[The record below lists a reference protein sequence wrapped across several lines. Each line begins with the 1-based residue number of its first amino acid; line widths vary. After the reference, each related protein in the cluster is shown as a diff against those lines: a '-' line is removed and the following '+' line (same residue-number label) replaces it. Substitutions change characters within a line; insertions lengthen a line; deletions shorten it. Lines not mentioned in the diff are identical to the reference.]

1 MRDAEMK
8 KAVSDLLRQV
18 SHTAQGEIEKHLK
31 KALAAGRLKAVHEIP
46 VAMTLRSKQLDLD
59 VTIHSRVEL

>member
-31 KALAAGRLKAVHEIP
+31 KALAAGRLNAVHDLP
-46 VAMTLRSKQLDLD
+46 VSVTLRSKQLDLD
-59 VTIHSRVEL
+59 VTIHSRIEL

>member
-31 KALAAGRLKAVHEIP
+31 KALAAGRLKDDVP
-46 VAMTLRSKQLDLD
+46 VAVTLRSKQLDLD

>member
-8 KAVSDLLRQV
+8 KAVGDVLRQV
-18 SHTAQGEIEKHLK
+18 SHTAQGEIEKQLK
-31 KALAAGRLKAVHEIP
+31 KGLAAGRLKAVHDVP
-46 VAMTLRSKQLDLD
+46 VAVTLRSKQLDLD

>member
-31 KALAAGRLKAVHEIP
+31 KALAAGRLKAVHDVP
-46 VAMTLRSKQLDLD
+46 VAVTLRSKQLDLD

>member
-31 KALAAGRLKAVHEIP
+31 KALAAGRLKAVHDLP
-46 VAMTLRSKQLDLD
+46 VAVTLRSKQLDLD
-59 VTIHSRVEL
+59 VTIHSRIEL